1 MQEKIKL
8 NFKINSFNNEKYI
21 IKDFTSKLIGIKEN
35 FTTFKPQLLER
46 YNNWAQSIEISFLK
60 KNEKIKK
67 SILDETFSYCGY
79 IGEFLEYEPFFIFLK
94 FTTFGIVLDDL
105 IFEKIHSLNM
115 KPDEKE
121 QLINSLIFYKH
132 KNDNKIGFQLWEI
145 INEFKLYTH
154 QNSFER
160 IINTNSVWIKS
171 SIESR
176 NTPINSSYSFNEYF
190 YIRSS
195 DVSGDFIL
203 TMCMVGIND
212 GYIENSIFDSKEFQT
227 INYHAKSFFL
237 LINDLYSFNR
247 ERNEKDFFNY
257 VKILA
262 IQLNSIQI
270 SIDKTIELIIDH
282 YLKFLSSIEI
292 MLKSFEDD
300 KPNYQLLKQALG
312 NAKKIVY
319 GIYFSHKTNKRYNS
333 N

>member
-8 NFKINSFNNEKYI
+8 NFEINNFNNEKYI
-21 IKDFTSKLIGIKEN
+21 IKEFTSKLIGIKEN
-35 FTTFKPQLLER
+35 ITTFKPQLLER
-46 YNNWAQSIEISFLK
+46 YYNWAQTIEISFLK
-60 KNEKIKK
+60 KNEKIEK
-67 SILDETFSYCGY
+67 SILDETFSYCSYVGH
-79 IGEFLEYEPFFIFLK
+79 FLECEPFFLFLK
-94 FTTFGIVLDDL
+94 FTTFGIILDDL
-105 IFEKIHSLNM
+105 IFEKILSLNM

-154 QNSFER
+154 INSFER
-160 IINTNSVWIKS
+160 IINANIAWIKS

-176 NTPINSSYSFNEYF
+176 NTPINSSYSFNQYF
-190 YIRSS
+190 NSRSS

-227 INYHAKSFFL
+227 INYHAKSFFM

-247 ERNEKDFFNY
+247 EKNEKDFFNY

-292 MLKSFEDD
+292 MLKSYEDD
-300 KPNYQLLKQALG
+300 KPNHQLLKQVFE
-312 NAKKIVY
+312 NAKEIVY
-319 GIYFSHKTNKRYNS
+319 GIYFSHKTNRRYNS